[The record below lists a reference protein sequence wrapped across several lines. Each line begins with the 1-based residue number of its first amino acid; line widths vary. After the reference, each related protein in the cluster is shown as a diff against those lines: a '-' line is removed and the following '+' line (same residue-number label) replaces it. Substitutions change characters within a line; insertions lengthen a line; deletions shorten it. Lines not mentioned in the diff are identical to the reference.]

1 MTAGPENAPAPYGGG
16 GNGPSGYGAR
26 RSPGGPRPKKYTRS
40 RRKACIF
47 CVEKVKQIDYKQ
59 TIVQR
64 YRNKLVTDR
73 GKILP
78 RRTTGTCAKHQRMV
92 AEAVKQARQI
102 ALLPFV
108 AD

>member
-1 MTAGPENAPAPYGGG
+1 MTAGTEQTPQSSGGG
-16 GNGPSGYGAR
+16 ERYSGGGAR
-26 RSPGGPRPKKYTRS
+26 RAPGGPRPKKFTRS
-40 RRKACIF
+40 RRKVCVF
-47 CVEKVKQIDYKQ
+47 CVNKVKGIDYKQ
-59 TIVQR
+59 VLVQQ

-102 ALLPFV
+102 AILPFV